1 MINLIQPITVQ
12 QAYDGITHARRWASW
27 NWWWRMVD
35 DDDGDESPSPE
46 PRTDS
51 RSALP
56 REIRAW
62 RRLRIVKRDESFSL
76 IFFSPNVNIW
86 SWSWGRWRSRGPT
99 RSEGTPHRGGRAP
112 HPCGQGVGP
121 LRLILS
127 PIFFINSKRCLCDV
141 SGHSKNFY
149 FCTKITPWQF
159 CWKQRQSGLVPF
171 KSCKLESKT
180 RAKVF
185 GKVDTMETY
194 QLPQA

>member
-12 QAYDGITHARRWASW
+12 QAYNGITHARRWASW

-56 REIRAW
+56 RGFRAW

-76 IFFSPNVNIW
+76 IFFSPNTNIW
-86 SWSWGRWRSRGPT
+86 SWSWGWWSVRGPT
-99 RSEGTPHRGGRAP
+99 R
-112 HPCGQGVGP
+112 QGARPPPSWIGCGP
-121 LRLILS
+121 LIWILL
-127 PIFFINSKRCLCDV
+127 PLFFIYSKNNLHWF
-141 SGHSKNFY
+141 SGHSENFY

-159 CWKQRQSGLVPF
+159 C
-171 KSCKLESKT
+171 
-180 RAKVF
+180 
-185 GKVDTMETY
+185 
-194 QLPQA
+194 

>member
-35 DDDGDESPSPE
+35 DDHDDGFPSPE
-46 PRTDS
+46 PRTNS

-62 RRLRIVKRDESFSL
+62 RRLHIVKRDESFSL
-76 IFFSPNVNIW
+76 IFSPRTWIYRVGVEVGGAP
-86 SWSWGRWRSRGPT
+86 GRPRGKGA
-99 RSEGTPHRGGRAP
+99 RP
-112 HPCGQGVGP
+112 HPRGQGVGP
-121 LRLILS
+121 LALILL
-127 PIFFINSKRCLCDV
+127 PVFFIYSKNILREV
-141 SGHSKNFY
+141 SGHSENFY

-159 CWKQRQSGLVPF
+159 CWKQRQAGLVPF

>member
-62 RRLRIVKRDESFSL
+62 RRLRVVKRDETF
-76 IFFSPNVNIW
+76 
-86 SWSWGRWRSRGPT
+86 
-99 RSEGTPHRGGRAP
+99 
-112 HPCGQGVGP
+112 
-121 LRLILS
+121 S
-127 PIFFINSKRCLCDV
+127 PIFPPRTWIYGVGVEVGGGPGGPRDRGARPLSRGQALGPLVYFFRPEILINSKKCLRGFSRHSENFSFLHIKQHHGSSIENNV
-141 SGHSKNFY
+141 SLG
-149 FCTKITPWQF
+149 
-159 CWKQRQSGLVPF
+159 
-171 KSCKLESKT
+171 
-180 RAKVF
+180 
-185 GKVDTMETY
+185 
-194 QLPQA
+194 

>member
-62 RRLRIVKRDESFSL
+62 RRLRIVKRDETFSL
-76 IFFSPNVNIW
+76 IFFSPKVNIW
-86 SWSWGRWRSRGPT
+86 SWSLGRWSTTGPM
-99 RSEGTPHRGGRAP
+99 RQGARP
-112 HPCGQGVGP
+112 HPRGQGVGP
-121 LRLILS
+121 LALILCQYFLLFPKIIS
-127 PIFFINSKRCLCDV
+127 VEFQVIPRTFV
-141 SGHSKNFY
+141 SAHK
-149 FCTKITPWQF
+149 
-159 CWKQRQSGLVPF
+159 
-171 KSCKLESKT
+171 
-180 RAKVF
+180 
-185 GKVDTMETY
+185 
-194 QLPQA
+194 